1 MAYIGNS
8 PSPIG
13 NFSATTHNGGTAVFT
28 MGQSP
33 GTKNAVL
40 VFIDG
45 VRQDPLNYSV
55 AGTTLTLG
63 TAAPAGTDNVQIL
76 VSGEELSVNVPAD
89 DSIAVDALDTTSAG
103 TTGQF
108 LTKSGASTIDWA
120 TVDALPSQTSQSGK
134 FLTTDGSTAS
144 WGNEIP
150 TQTGQSGKYLTTDGS
165 ATNWGTVATTD
176 TTNIEADIALLGFKV
191 AINGDMGKYNLVDQ
205 TEDAFVDATGV
216 DATLS
221 VNELRNA
228 AKYYSGSTS
237 ITGTGYGF
245 AGGTSQSA
253 YTHAG
258 GGGGG
263 SAAVGGNATAVNV
276 AGGGGG
282 ARGNDWQTG
291 ATQYY
296 GGGGAGGIWSGST
309 GSPGTNAGAGGVGNG
324 VAGNATDGFGGGGGG
339 FGGNSAIKG
348 AGDGGNGVVV
358 VRYTSGSDLATGG
371 TITTV
376 GGDKVHTFSAGGNF
390 VTTSS
395 ITAAKVLL
403 VGGGGAGGQYHAG
416 GGGGGGVL
424 EITSID
430 LGSGITFPV
439 TVGQGATGKTRAD
452 CGISDDGTN
461 STFNTN
467 NIAVGGGGAGTWCG
481 AGSDA
486 STNGRVGGSGGGAAG
501 GGSSLLGGGASNQ
514 TGPGALISNMTL
526 VSNSTAAE
534 TEPTNGNIVLTY
546 TDGSGTATVNTDIK
560 AYCSR
565 DNGGT
570 YTQMTLASQGTTG
583 GHTILSANSVN
594 ISGQPSGSA
603 MRYKIETLSQSG
615 AKETRIQ
622 AVSLGWS

>member
-1 MAYIGNS
+1 M
-8 PSPIG
+8 
-13 NFSATTHNGGTAVFT
+13 ATTKIRASNIAEGAVST
-28 MGQSP
+28 P
-33 GTKNAVL
+33 G
-40 VFIDG
+40 
-45 VRQDPLNYSV
+45 
-55 AGTTLTLG
+55 
-63 TAAPAGTDNVQIL
+63 
-76 VSGEELSVNVPAD
+76 
-89 DSIAVDALDTTSAG
+89 
-103 TTGQF
+103 
-108 LTKSGASTIDWA
+108 
-120 TVDALPSQTSQSGK
+120 
-134 FLTTDGSTAS
+134 
-144 WGNEIP
+144 
-150 TQTGQSGKYLTTDGS
+150 
-165 ATNWGTVATTD
+165 
-176 TTNIEADIALLGFKV
+176 IEADIALLGFKV
-191 AINGDMGKYNLVDQ
+191 AVNGDLGKYNLVDQ

-216 DATLS
+216 DAALS

-237 ITGTGYGF
+237 IAGTGYGF
-245 AGGTSQSA
+245 AGGTSSAA

-263 SAAVGGNATAVNV
+263 AAGVGGNAASAGV

-296 GGGGAGGIWSGST
+296 GGGGASGVWSGST

-324 VAGNATDGFGGGGGG
+324 VGGNATDGFGGGGGG

-358 VRYTSGSDLATGG
+358 IRYTSGSDLATGG
-371 TITTV
+371 AITTV
-376 GGDKVHTFSAGGNF
+376 GGDKVHTFSTDGNF

-403 VGGGGAGGQYHAG
+403 VGGGGAGGQYHG
-416 GGGGGGVL
+416 GAGGGGGVL

-514 TGPGALISNMTL
+514 TGPGTLVSNMTL

-570 YTQMTLASQGTTG
+570 YTQVTLASQGTTG
-583 GHTILSANSVN
+583 GHTILSANSVD

-603 MRYKIETLSQSG
+603 MRYKIETLNQSA

>member
-8 PSPIG
+8 PFVSG
-13 NFSATTHNGGTAVFT
+13 NFSSSVHNGTGSELTFA

-45 VRQDPLNYSV
+45 VRQVPTIYNVSGSDV
-55 AGTTLTLG
+55 VFTAGNAPPLG
-63 TAAPAGTDNVQIL
+63 TGNVQIL

-108 LTKSGASTIDWA
+108 LQKSGASTIDWA
-120 TVDALPSQTSQSGK
+120 TVPD
-134 FLTTDGSTAS
+134 
-144 WGNEIP
+144 EVP
-150 TQTGQSGKYLTTDGS
+150 TQTGQAGKYLTTDG
-165 ATNWGTVATTD
+165 ATTSWGTVATTD

-216 DATLS
+216 DAALS
-221 VNELRNA
+221 ANEFRNA
-228 AKYYSGSTS
+228 AKYYSGVIS
-237 ITGTGYGF
+237 IAGTGYGF
-245 AGGTSQSA
+245 AGGTSQAA

-263 SAAVGGNATAVNV
+263 AAGVGGNAASAGV

-291 ATQYY
+291 STQYY
-296 GGGGAGGIWSGST
+296 GGGGASGIWSGST
-309 GSPGTNAGAGGVGNG
+309 GSPGTNAGTGGSGNG
-324 VAGNATDGFGGGGGG
+324 AAGNATDGFGGGGGG

-358 VRYTSGSDLATGG
+358 IRYTSGSDLATGG
-371 TITTV
+371 AITTV
-376 GGDKVHTFSAGGNF
+376 GGDKVHTFSADGNF

-439 TVGQGATGKTRAD
+439 TVGQGATGKTQAD

-481 AGSDA
+481 TGSDA
-486 STNGRVGGSGGGAAG
+486 STNGRAGGSGGGASG
-501 GGSSLLGGGASNQ
+501 G
-514 TGPGALISNMTL
+514 
-526 VSNSTAAE
+526 
-534 TEPTNGNIVLTY
+534 
-546 TDGSGTATVNTDIK
+546 
-560 AYCSR
+560 
-565 DNGGT
+565 
-570 YTQMTLASQGTTG
+570 
-583 GHTILSANSVN
+583 
-594 ISGQPSGSA
+594 
-603 MRYKIETLSQSG
+603 
-615 AKETRIQ
+615 
-622 AVSLGWS
+622 WF